1 MCLATVYKQS
11 DDSVIFKNVSRIDVD
26 GDKLVLRDIMG
37 DERIVEGSI
46 LMVDLADPDAGLRC
60 LFSRYPLLLTEHHE
74 YPLQW

>member
-46 LMVDLADPDAGLRC
+46 LMLDLANSIVKVKCD
-60 LFSRYPLLLTEHHE
+60 
-74 YPLQW
+74 